1 MLLFAKGAILID
13 CERHLG
19 GYLRAISNAMS
30 QNMQQKSEQLGLTST
45 QGMFL
50 HHLWFRQERLGQ
62 PTYAR
67 DLEEFF
73 DIRHSTVSGVLQ
85 RMEAAGFVQFQASE
99 SDRRCKAVIMTEKG
113 MDAIDQTGRHI
124 RQTEAKLVEGM
135 TEEEIL
141 IFRRLLRTAAHNLG
155 VCCAS
160 QHLKKEEPQP

>member
-50 HHLWFRQERLGQ
+50 HHLWFRQEQLGQ

-141 IFRRLLRTAAHNLG
+141 TFRRLLRTAAHNLG